1 MRFILAA
8 AIFVTAMAFDLRPA
22 PARGVHH
29 AEPWCVIVNTGQ
41 AEWTC
46 YPTHALCHRFGE
58 QPTGSGYC
66 VRYPVWSG
74 RG

>member
-8 AIFVTAMAFDLRPA
+8 AIFVAVMGLDLRPA
-22 PARGVHH
+22 PARTVHH
-29 AEPWCVIVNTGQ
+29 ATPWCVIENTGR

-46 YPTHALCHRFGE
+46 YPTHALCRRFAE
-58 QPTGSGYC
+58 LPGSNNYC
-66 VRYPVWSG
+66 VEYPTWSG